1 MDEPLSPL
9 CQGRQCLLAATCRRH
24 QDYQR
29 VAIAQEYHREGQF
42 NTIANCDPETRE
54 LYVSIKD

>member
-1 MDEPLSPL
+1 MDEALSTL

-24 QDYQR
+24 RDYQR
-29 VAIAQEYHREGQF
+29 VAVVQEYHREGQF

-54 LYVSIKD
+54 LYCE

>member
-1 MDEPLSPL
+1 MTTDLHTL

-29 VAIAQEYHREGQF
+29 VAVAQEYHREGQF
-42 NTIANCDPETRE
+42 TTIPNCEPETRE
-54 LYVSIKD
+54 LYCETV